1 MKTKQ
6 ILIYSGVGV
15 GVLIIGYLIYRYYE
29 SSSSS
34 SSSSS
39 SPSSTVAS
47 SGAIAGGGGIS
58 SVNFTPSGEVTS
70 AISSVPDLSTP
81 QIITASSIKPYS
93 TSDINNMMSQV
104 LEGNQDLVNTASGI
118 SNGSAVSSAVSTTT
132 SSNSNVPQTLQNL
145 VTSGKS
151 FPFKGTSAGEILMN

>member
-29 SSSSS
+29 SSS

-145 VTSGKS
+145 VTSGNLIS